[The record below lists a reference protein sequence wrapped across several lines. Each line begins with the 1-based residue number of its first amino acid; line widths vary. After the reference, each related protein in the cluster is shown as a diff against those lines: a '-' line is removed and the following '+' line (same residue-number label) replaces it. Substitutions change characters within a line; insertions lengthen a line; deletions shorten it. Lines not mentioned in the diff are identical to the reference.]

1 VSISRRYTRLSSF
14 RAWKMLDQGLR
25 IGADLDAPTPAT
37 VPIAHTLV
45 EAAPDRVLWGT
56 DFPHPNATHEADEAD
71 LVDLVPQFA
80 PDPLAQKRLLV
91 DNPARLYGFGS

>member
-1 VSISRRYTRLSSF
+1 MPPYS
-14 RAWKMLDQGLR
+14 A
-25 IGADLDAPTPAT
+25 A
-37 VPIAHTLV
+37 VPIAHALV
-45 EAAPDRVLWGT
+45 GAAFDRVLWGT

>member
-1 VSISRRYTRLSSF
+1 MPPY
-14 RAWKMLDQGLR
+14 A
-25 IGADLDAPTPAT
+25 AA
-37 VPIAHTLV
+37 VPIAHALA

-80 PDPLAQKRLLV
+80 PDPLVQKRLLV

>member
-1 VSISRRYTRLSSF
+1 
-14 RAWKMLDQGLR
+14 M
-25 IGADLDAPTPAT
+25 
-37 VPIAHTLV
+37 
-45 EAAPDRVLWGT
+45 RVLWGT

-91 DNPARLYGFGS
+91 DNPARLYGFG